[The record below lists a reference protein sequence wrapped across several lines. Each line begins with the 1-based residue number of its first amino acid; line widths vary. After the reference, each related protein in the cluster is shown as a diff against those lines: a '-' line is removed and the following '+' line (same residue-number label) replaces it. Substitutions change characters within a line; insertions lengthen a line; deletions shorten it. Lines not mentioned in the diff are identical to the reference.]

1 MSMDFMHYPDCLDT
15 AGSHIVPTMHGSNSE
30 GRCRMFALLSPHL
43 VRKLEDERSPVL
55 PRDSEPGVWFDH
67 EGDGTSTGRRL
78 RRLEDL
84 WGAWDTVLFVAESR
98 GERVEEHGIVQAN
111 QTQLVA
117 RIERWCE
124 DSFRRFAI
132 QYVRETLETNARVF
146 AGEIS
151 ADPRPLRAVEAAQ
164 RFLDQEI
171 KDTELEEAR
180 DAARDAYK
188 AINVTVENV
197 FTARRETLM
206 RAKAKDMALAATLL
220 TTRDAPDQE
229 IGTMMRRAVHAA
241 FSSHCRT
248 PGAPIAAKIHGR
260 QREAEFL
267 AFLGLGTEEERE
279 EIHDGTGRSGMVY
292 PVAVAGLE
300 VIDPHEVSSE

>member
-1 MSMDFMHYPDCLDT
+1 
-15 AGSHIVPTMHGSNSE
+15 
-30 GRCRMFALLSPHL
+30 MFALLSSQL
-43 VRKLEDERSPVL
+43 ARKLEDERSPVL
-55 PRDSEPGVWFDH
+55 PRDGEPGVWFDR
-67 EGDGTSTGRRL
+67 EGGVTCNGGEL
-78 RRLEDL
+78 QRLEDL
-84 WGAWDTVLFVAESR
+84 WQYWNAWDTVLFVANGR
-98 GERVEEHGIVQAN
+98 GERVEEHGIVQAS
-111 QTQLVA
+111 QTRLVA

-132 QYVRETLETNARVF
+132 RYVRETLETNATVF
-146 AGEIS
+146 AGEIP
-151 ADPRPLRAVEAAQ
+151 ADSQPLRAVEAAQ
-164 RFLDQEI
+164 RFLDGEI
-171 KDTELEEAR
+171 SDTEL
-180 DAARDAYK
+180 DAARDEALDAYN
-188 AINVTVENV
+188 AIDVTVENV

-248 PGAPIAAKIHGR
+248 AGAPIAAKVMSR

-279 EIHDGTGRSGMVY
+279 EIHDGSVRSGVVY

-300 VIDPHEVSSE
+300 VIDPHEVSGE